1 MRSAAAV
8 TAAGERRRAAGR
20 AWTVLGESSSAGDL
34 VRRWMLLWE
43 MGWPAAVASSA
54 TRRSLSFWVSMASRI
69 RSPRR
74 RRDEVSFF
82 DFVTRSRPSALASP
96 RRRSRLVGA
105 VRWDGDDATFAS
117 NAE

>member
-1 MRSAAAV
+1 MRCRTESKPRVRSAAAV
-8 TAAGERRRAAGR
+8 TAAGEKRRAAGR

-69 RSPRR
+69 RSPRGLM
-74 RRDEVSFF
+74 DM
-82 DFVTRSRPSALASP
+82 ALAPLSVVIGHAQV
-96 RRRSRLVGA
+96 VGA
-105 VRWDGDDATFAS
+105 FM
-117 NAE
+117 